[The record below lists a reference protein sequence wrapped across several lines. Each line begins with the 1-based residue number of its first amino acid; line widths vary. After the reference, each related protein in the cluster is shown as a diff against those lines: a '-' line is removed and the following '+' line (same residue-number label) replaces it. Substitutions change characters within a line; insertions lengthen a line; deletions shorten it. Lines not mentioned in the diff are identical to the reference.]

1 MRTYHSSSSVFMI
14 KIPSGTNRYRKST
27 EPGSHQTAKI
37 FFIFFRCA
45 SSKLLDTLM
54 MFFT

>member
-1 MRTYHSSSSVFMI
+1 MRMYRSSLSVFMI

-37 FFIFFRCA
+37 FFF
-45 SSKLLDTLM
+45 SSFSDVLVKNCLTLS
-54 MFFT
+54 